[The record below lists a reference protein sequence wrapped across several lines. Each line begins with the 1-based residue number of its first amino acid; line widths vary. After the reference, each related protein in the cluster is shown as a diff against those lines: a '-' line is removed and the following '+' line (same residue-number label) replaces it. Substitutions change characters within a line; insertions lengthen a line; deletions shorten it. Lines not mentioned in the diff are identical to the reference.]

1 MRPVSRVERVGEHSA
16 VVCHCEYIRPLSA
29 SRWSVGMLMPPP
41 KGDHA
46 AKPVDRIQS
55 AVIEA
60 VQDFRGKSPQ
70 EDDVTL
76 VVVKLI

>member
-1 MRPVSRVERVGEHSA
+1 
-16 VVCHCEYIRPLSA
+16 
-29 SRWSVGMLMPPP
+29 
-41 KGDHA
+41 
-46 AKPVDRIQS
+46 VDRIQS

-76 VVVKLI
+76 VVVKLL

>member
-1 MRPVSRVERVGEHSA
+1 MCGTSRNIIGTDGISETRSPSGEFFGSTRLRE
-16 VVCHCEYIRPLSA
+16 VIR
-29 SRWSVGMLMPPP
+29 G
-41 KGDHA
+41 HA

-76 VVVKLI
+76 VVVKLV